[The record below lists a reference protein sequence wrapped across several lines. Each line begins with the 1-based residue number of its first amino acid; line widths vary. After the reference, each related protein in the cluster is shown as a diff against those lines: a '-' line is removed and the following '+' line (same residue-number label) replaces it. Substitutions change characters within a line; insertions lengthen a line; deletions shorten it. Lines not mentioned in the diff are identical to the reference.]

1 MPKCTVQAVQAKQNA
16 ASGARSVQ
24 GLIIVSGQSR
34 EEGKNVEE
42 EEELLGLPSPLE
54 ETTS

>member
-1 MPKCTVQAVQAKQNA
+1 MPKCTVQAVQARQNA